1 MLFSQH
7 TYTPHI
13 NTQFK
18 KSCTELYSPLYRTL
32 FSSSQYKTIIMINL
46 SSPHITHKHQHFTT
60 EIEENLRRSLNPRL
74 RPKIIPPK
82 KVSHNPVKHHFF
94 LAIYS
99 EKMKPALT
107 FLVWCLA
114 RKVLIAY
121 VTTEIG
127 IIEKPKIV
135 RNRNR
140 QSTRQKTIIR
150 TRLVSYITRKPHTYI

>member
-1 MLFSQH
+1 MFSVPPLKNLLFSQH

-82 KVSHNPVKHHFF
+82 KYRTIPSNTTFFSLYILRKWNPHLHFGMMSSSKG
-94 LAIYS
+94 ID
-99 EKMKPALT
+99 
-107 FLVWCLA
+107 CLC
-114 RKVLIAY
+114 Y
-121 VTTEIG
+121 H
-127 IIEKPKIV
+127 
-135 RNRNR
+135 RNRHYR
-140 QSTRQKTIIR
+140 ET
-150 TRLVSYITRKPHTYI
+150 